1 MEQIPD
7 TIYFERQHIYNIRG
21 VRIIVNSHFD
31 DTQEGLRDKIAR
43 LLKNDVSKLTNPEK
57 SDTMAA

>member
-1 MEQIPD
+1 MEQIPE

-21 VRIIVNSHFD
+21 VRMIVNSHFD

-43 LLKNDVSKLTNPEK
+43 LLKNDVSKLTDQANC
-57 SDTMAA
+57 DTIAA

>member
-7 TIYFERQHIYNIRG
+7 TIFFERQHIYNIRG

-31 DTQEGLRDKIAR
+31 DTQDSLRDKIAR
-43 LLKNDVSKLTNPEK
+43 LLKNDVANLQNPEK
-57 SDTMAA
+57 YGIMAA